1 MSVTTHSFD
10 LGSHTYHLETGYFA
24 NQADGSVLVTVNDC
38 QIFSA
43 VVWDK
48 NFKTI
53 NPFFPLRVDYTD
65 KYYAGGRMPG
75 GFLKREGKPSD
86 AEVIRSRLIDRSIRP
101 TFLDHFNQE
110 VQVTCQSFSL
120 DPTIETDVIALLSS
134 SASLALTGL
143 PLKTR
148 VAGVRVGLIDKTFVI
163 NPTKAE
169 IEQSSIDLFI
179 TGSKENVV
187 MVEAIA
193 SQVDE
198 KTILDAIEFGQKN
211 IKTIIDEIEKFAK
224 KANIKPVELPEPTVT
239 KDVDLKKYEKKIQT
253 ALSITTKAERNS
265 ALSDIEKEI
274 LENTKEDEIDA
285 TKESIYNLIKDK
297 VRVMV
302 LKDKIRIDGRDLK
315 TVRPIDIKVGYLK
328 RTHGSAVFKRG
339 ETTSLTTLT
348 LGSSERDA
356 QIIDDANGEYK
367 DKFLLHYNFP
377 PFCTGECGFVGSP
390 KRREIGHGNLA
401 KKAIKP
407 LLPDHSNFPYTIRLV
422 SEILD
427 SNGSSSM
434 ATVCASSL
442 SLMDAGVPINE
453 HVAGIAMGLVKD
465 DKEFSILTDI
475 LGDEDHLGDMDFKV
489 AGTKSGITALQMD
502 IKIEGIDRSIMDAAL
517 TQAKE
522 GRLHIL
528 KLMDQ
533 AIQSPRKEIS
543 QFAPRIVTLKINPN
557 KIKIVIGKG
566 GATIKEITEKYGVDI
581 DIDDTGL
588 VKISSK
594 IGKDAED
601 AKQHISNITT
611 DVEVG
616 QIYHGKVSKIL
627 EFGAFIQLPVG
638 KDGFLHISQISEEHV
653 YDINDKLKAGQEL
666 EVKVAEIDRQN
677 RIKLTL
683 KDLATTN

>member
-48 NFKTI
+48 NFTTV